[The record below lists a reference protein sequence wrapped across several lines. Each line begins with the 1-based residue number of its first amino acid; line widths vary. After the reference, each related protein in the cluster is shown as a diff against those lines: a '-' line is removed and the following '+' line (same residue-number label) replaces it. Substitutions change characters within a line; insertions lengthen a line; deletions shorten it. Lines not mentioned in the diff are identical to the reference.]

1 MDTLNASSQSLI
13 DVLEVAGTIAFAVS
27 GAMAATRHQLDWFG
41 VVVLGVIV
49 AVGGGTIRA
58 LLLGDPAGWIEEW
71 WPVAVAAASAA
82 AVIPLSRWVGTE
94 FDSWNSVLSA
104 DAVGLAVFTVVG
116 ADAALEA
123 GAPAGVA
130 VVLGVV
136 SGIAGGILRDVLVG
150 DQPAVFTG
158 QIYALAAAVG
168 GMLYVALLRTEV
180 DPTLALWAPIAV
192 IFGLRMVA
200 LRRDWSVPKV
210 S

>member
-1 MDTLNASSQSLI
+1 M
-13 DVLEVAGTIAFAVS
+13 
-27 GAMAATRHQLDWFG
+27 
-41 VVVLGVIV
+41 
-49 AVGGGTIRA
+49 
-58 LLLGDPAGWIEEW
+58 
-71 WPVAVAAASAA
+71 
-82 AVIPLSRWVGTE
+82 
-94 FDSWNSVLSA
+94 LSA

-168 GMLYVALLRTEV
+168 GVLYVALLRTEV